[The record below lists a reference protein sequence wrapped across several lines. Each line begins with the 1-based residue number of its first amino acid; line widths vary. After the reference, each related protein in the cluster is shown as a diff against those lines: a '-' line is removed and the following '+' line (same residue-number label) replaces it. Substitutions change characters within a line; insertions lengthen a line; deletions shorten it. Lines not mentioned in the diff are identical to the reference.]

1 MKFYKIFIFSL
12 IFLSCS
18 ENDSTATEEENKK
31 EQDQTAQTGNSITV
45 GLSTLEWLAGNW
57 LDTTTYEQQK
67 AHYIEKWKSSPDSI
81 YAICSAIKNGDT
93 NIVAYRAILMV
104 DEKPVLIEHIP
115 DQPLIS
121 YRFDT
126 IFENGIRFENKA
138 QNFPMEITYNRI
150 SNDSLVITLYGIAG
164 QFVRQG
170 NLNFKAY

>member
-1 MKFYKIFIFSL
+1 MKFVKIFIFSL
-12 IFLSCS
+12 ISLSCRDN
-18 ENDSTATEEENKK
+18 EPNAFKEEKDGHDQSTKTE
-31 EQDQTAQTGNSITV
+31 NSILTD
-45 GLSTLEWLAGNW
+45 LSSLEWLKGNW
-57 LDTTTYEQQK
+57 LDTTTYEKQK
-67 AHYIEKWKSSPDSI
+67 AHYIEKWKSTPDSI
-81 YAICSAIKNGDT
+81 YATCSAIQNGDT
-93 NIVAYRAILMV
+93 NTVAYRAILMV

-138 QNFPMEITYNRI
+138 QNFPMQITYNRI

-164 QFVRQG
+164 QFERQG